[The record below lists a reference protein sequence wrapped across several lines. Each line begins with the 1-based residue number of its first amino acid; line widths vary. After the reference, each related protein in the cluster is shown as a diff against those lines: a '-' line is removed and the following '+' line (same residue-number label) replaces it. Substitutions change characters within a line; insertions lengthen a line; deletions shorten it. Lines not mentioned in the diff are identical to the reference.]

1 MSNIVSNK
9 SYRELLETKNVFA
22 DPAYCRE
29 AWKSVGTAILLS
41 PAIGCVGDIDTREG
55 SIEDYTYNKLCREL
69 KAVGRAPTELEMIFH
84 CQAARARFDT
94 SAAVFV
100 RDTVGAKPVDES
112 KVTVG
117 RSQYEEMTDDELE
130 ALLRYRQSK
139 TYTVEATDTDTEGE
153 PTEVDI
159 DPTASESDDG
169 TSTATIVDDST
180 ATTVEP
186 DCGSIADCPEGST
199 EDTTIADATI
209 GPIADHTEGA
219 KE

>member
-41 PAIGCVGDIDTREG
+41 PAIGCIGDIDTRDG
-55 SIEDYTYNKLCREL
+55 NIEQYTYEKLTKEL
-69 KAVGRAPTELEMIFH
+69 KKVGRAPTELEMIFH

-117 RSQYEEMTDDELE
+117 KSQYEELSDDELE
-130 ALLRYRQSK
+130 ALLRYRNSKNNSSK
-139 TYTVEATDTDTEGE
+139 TYEAESVAHTDDTADGTDTTT
-153 PTEVDI
+153 PTETTED
-159 DPTASESDDG
+159 SG
-169 TSTATIVDDST
+169 T
-180 ATTVEP
+180 
-186 DCGSIADCPEGST
+186 IADT
-199 EDTTIADATI
+199 ADTTIAPTEDDDSIAPTVPAAPIVDAEST
-209 GPIADHTEGA
+209 AEA
-219 KE
+219 KQ